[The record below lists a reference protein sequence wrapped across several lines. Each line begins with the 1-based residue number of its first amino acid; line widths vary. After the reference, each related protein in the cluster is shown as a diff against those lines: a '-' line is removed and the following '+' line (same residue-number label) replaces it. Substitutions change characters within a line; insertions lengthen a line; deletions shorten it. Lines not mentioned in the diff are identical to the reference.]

1 MKSINSFFYNIYD
14 LVYLNIIQ
22 ELDNTIDNIYIKRI
36 AQVWLTV
43 IILLAVIGIT
53 YSVFKV
59 FVLHLIFGLSL

>member
-36 AQVWLTV
+36 TQVWLTV
-43 IILLAVIGIT
+43 IILLAVVGIT

-59 FVLHLIFGLSL
+59 FVLHLIFSIPL

>member
-22 ELDNTIDNIYIKRI
+22 ELDKTIDNIYIKRI

-43 IILLAVIGIT
+43 IILLAVVGIT

-59 FVLHLIFGLSL
+59 FGLHLIFGLSL

>member
-43 IILLAVIGIT
+43 IILLAVVGIT

-59 FVLHLIFGLSL
+59 FVLHLIFSIPL

>member
-1 MKSINSFFYNIYD
+1 MKAINSFFYNIYD

-22 ELDNTIDNIYIKRI
+22 ELDETIDNIYIKRI
-36 AQVWLTV
+36 TQVWLTV
-43 IILLAVIGIT
+43 LILLAVIGIT